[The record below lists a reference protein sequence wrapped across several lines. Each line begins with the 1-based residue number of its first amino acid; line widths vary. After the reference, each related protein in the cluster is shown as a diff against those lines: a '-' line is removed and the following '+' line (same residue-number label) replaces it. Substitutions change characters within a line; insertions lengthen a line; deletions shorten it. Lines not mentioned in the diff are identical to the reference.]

1 MHFLPIRYCRSH
13 CKMLL
18 TTNTHLSNKLDTT
31 DAWSSAVSNQLVR
44 SKEVTSPGFDF
55 INLAVILLNA
65 RPETE
70 FIDNV
75 SPLHLQLARL
85 IGSLVEETSSPLH
98 LMVIT
103 EESLV
108 NSINKVLK
116 GEMGR
121 HITTGVL
128 LKRKPKTR
136 FPLIRV
142 TMVDIASVVEGH
154 REHLDSMKQ
163 LFSRI
168 ESTLLLMPGHFSLL
182 CAVHRLQVIQG
193 EPIMKCQTT
202 LKMWQ

>member
-1 MHFLPIRYCRSH
+1 
-13 CKMLL
+13 MLL
-18 TTNTHLSNKLDTT
+18 TNNSHLDTT
-31 DAWSSAVSNQLVR
+31 DAWSQAVSNQLVQ
-44 SKEVTSPGFDF
+44 SKDVSSPGLDF
-55 INLAVILLNA
+55 INLAVILLNV

-70 FIDNV
+70 FTDNV

-85 IGSLVEETSSPLH
+85 VGSLVGETSSPPHILF
-98 LMVIT
+98 IT
-103 EESLV
+103 DESLV
-108 NSINKVLK
+108 NSTNKVLK
-116 GEMGR
+116 GEIGK

-128 LKRKPKTR
+128 LKKKPKNL
-136 FPLIRV
+136 FPVIRV

-182 CAVHRLQVIQG
+182 CEVHRLQAIQG